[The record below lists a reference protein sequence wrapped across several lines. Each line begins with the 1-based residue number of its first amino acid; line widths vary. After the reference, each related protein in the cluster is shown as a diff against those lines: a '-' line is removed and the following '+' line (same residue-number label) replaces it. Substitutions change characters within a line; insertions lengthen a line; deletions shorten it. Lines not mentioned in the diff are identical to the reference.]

1 MKTPKTIQLF
11 LPSGDPMGVRIAE
24 ITTSIVKAIEFPRH
38 ELDAFL
44 KMSEAKQVGLYFLMG
59 EDDDSGQRLLYVGQT
74 GDLSKRINQ
83 HHQNKDFWTKAVVLV
98 SLTNNWTQTHVTLL
112 EWLSIKQ
119 AKEAERYQLQ
129 NGNEGSKPFTPL
141 PLEADCNEIFSISQT
156 LLGTLGH
163 PIFKPLTTK
172 KQDTKNTFYCTRNG
186 VLGKGVMTDE
196 GFVVLKGSIG
206 LPEVGDKYI
215 DKVTMRERLIKS
227 KVAAVENNQFIFQ
240 KDYLFKTPSGASC
253 TLLGMASNG
262 WREWKNKAGKT
273 LDQVYRGESND
284 PTDS

>member
-1 MKTPKTIQLF
+1 MTKPKTIQLF
-11 LPSGDPMGVRIAE
+11 LPSGDPTGVRIAE

-44 KMSEAKQVGLYFLMG
+44 KMPEAKQVGLYFLMG
-59 EDDDSGQRLLYVGQT
+59 EDDESGEKLLYIGQT
-74 GDLSKRINQ
+74 GDLSKRISQ
-83 HHQNKDFWTKAVVLV
+83 HHQTKDFWNKAVVLV

-119 AKEAERYQLQ
+119 AKVAQRYQLQ

-163 PIFKPLTTK
+163 PLFKPLTSQKTESK
-172 KQDTKNTFYCTRNG
+172 SLFYCTRNG
-186 VLGKGVMTDE
+186 VSGKGVMTDE
-196 GFVVLKGSIG
+196 GFVVLKGSTG
-206 LPEVGDKYI
+206 LPEVGDKYT
-215 DKVTMRERLIKS
+215 DKVTMRERLIKTN
-227 KVAAVENNQFIFQ
+227 VATVENNQFIFQ

-262 WREWKNKAGKT
+262 WREWKNMAGQT
-273 LDQVYRGESND
+273 LNDVYRQND
-284 PTDS
+284 ELSSD